1 MYICLSFFHHIG
13 VSNLHFRIL
22 QMITVRYIPAPGF
35 PSCDWLVPSPPPR
48 VSAAVS
54 ESVNLKPDPFLAV
67 LALCCAGAPV
77 FRGLL
82 EVLPALMART
92 VSMTRAVCSLKTKNG
107 SKSTRTQIISLDL
120 HSVIS
125 LSHLISHS
133 HFHDEARWPNDY
145 RMERSGYETQP
156 GSCAVFLNF
165 YFTLTH
171 LSTPRYNH
179 GYWRI

>member
-1 MYICLSFFHHIG
+1 MLTTLCRISKSAHGSSYSRFQSTSFETGGFFCTMYICLSFFHHIG

-48 VSAAVS
+48 ASAAVS

-77 FRGLL
+77 FRDLL

-107 SKSTRTQIISLDL
+107 SKSTRT
-120 HSVIS
+120 
-125 LSHLISHS
+125 
-133 HFHDEARWPNDY
+133 
-145 RMERSGYETQP
+145 
-156 GSCAVFLNF
+156 
-165 YFTLTH
+165 
-171 LSTPRYNH
+171 
-179 GYWRI
+179 